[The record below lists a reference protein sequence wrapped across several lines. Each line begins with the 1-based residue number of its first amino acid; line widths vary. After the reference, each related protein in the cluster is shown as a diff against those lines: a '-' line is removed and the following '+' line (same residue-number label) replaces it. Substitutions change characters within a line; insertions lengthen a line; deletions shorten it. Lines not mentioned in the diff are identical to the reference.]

1 MIDLNI
7 LESEAQQHEI
17 QQAQQSPMMQK
28 AVQSQVQQE
37 QMSPE
42 VHSIMEEMKA
52 MQERE
57 AVRNRIATYAYA
69 CGGNIHAGG
78 GSIHIDPSKRGT
90 FTAAASRHGMGVQAF
105 ASKVLANK
113 DNYSPA
119 MVKKANFA
127 RNASHWHAG
136 GGNLDKARPLYDEL
150 IAANIPHNLAI
161 GVIGNIIAESSANP
175 WAKNSVNGGH
185 FGYLQNDRNI
195 TNHIKKYYGGYG
207 HAEQMQFIKDG
218 LTGHIRGAAQAPWIQ
233 QRFDLYK
240 QHMRGVTDPAQA
252 ALLWERDYEK
262 SANEGLQKRAD
273 YARQF
278 SSMLG
283 NPSSSA
289 ADYSQYAGAG
299 SFEPITVSPDA
310 QSSFKPWWEQDYA
323 SAPVDDDLY
332 AVAAGNPQ
340 LPELQDGLFGYG
352 ESDAGSY
359 PNLFAGGGY
368 IEDGLRALGV
378 TGFRV
383 TSGYRG
389 PNSSVG
395 NAGKSSG
402 HARHL
407 HDGSSG
413 AVDIVPLD
421 KSAAGWAALENQLRQ
436 PQVQRFLASFGGTI
450 LDERDPATMKKTRA
464 TGPHFHI
471 GLGVRDGGNFYG
483 HGTTVPVGATYAGQ
497 AYDGS
502 YYEPISVDPTE
513 GNEDSFN
520 PWWSQQQDSTDMD
533 ALYTAAAGNL
543 VLPEPS
549 AETLGTSTTYPAM
562 FADGGYLAPI
572 NVYAPGGSGQ
582 LLSDEDLVGTGWYWG
597 SPNDAYFTDPLYKTT
612 RNADGSYKDERYL
625 FDENGRL
632 VPKSVAVSYADN
644 RTHLPAI
651 THIFNNKDALA
662 IDNAKKLWG
671 NNRFYAYS
679 SMNGAYEPAGA
690 INRLYTLMQNSAHP
704 KLVTNPILTQLE
716 KEIHGSNMVMPDGRM
731 RAHITIP
738 TDFTYI
744 EPTPDHFFHDY
755 LSELAHT
762 YVDHNREPVFSND
775 TLYGIDA
782 HTLPEDQRNTVGYQ
796 NHRYHESRAHHLVQP
811 NIRWYLMNPSATY
824 NGFVDRLAR
833 QALRF

>member
-7 LESEAQQHEI
+7 LESEAQQREM
-17 QQAQQSPMMQK
+17 QQAQQSPLMQK

-42 VHSIMEEMKA
+42 VHSIMKEIQA

-136 GGNLDKARPLYDEL
+136 GGSLDKARPLYDEL

-175 WAKNSVNGGH
+175 EAKNSVNGGH
-185 FGYLQNDRNI
+185 FGYLQNDKNI

-207 HAEQMQFIKDG
+207 HDEQMQFLKDG
-218 LTGHIRGAAQAPWIQ
+218 LTGRIRGAAQAPWIQ
-233 QRFDLYK
+233 QRFDSYK

-283 NPSSSA
+283 NPSSAA

-299 SFEPITVSPDA
+299 SFEPITMSPDA

-332 AVAAGNPQ
+332 AAAAGNPQ

-389 PNSSVG
+389 PNSKVG

-407 HDGSSG
+407 RDGSSG
-413 AVDIVPLD
+413 AIDIVPLD
-421 KSAAGWAALENQLRQ
+421 KSASGWAALENQLRQ

-483 HGTTVPVGATYAGQ
+483 HGTAVPMGATYAGQ

-502 YYEPISVDPTE
+502 YYEPISVDPTD
-513 GNEDSFN
+513 GSEDSFN
-520 PWWSQQQDSTDMD
+520 PWWSSQQDNTDMD
-533 ALYTAAAGNL
+533 SLYTAAAGNL
-543 VLPEPS
+543 ILPEPS
-549 AETLGTSTTYPAM
+549 AETLGTGTTYPAM
-562 FADGGYLAPI
+562 FAEGGAY
-572 NVYAPGGSGQ
+572 NDDFMKYYGYSWVPGSQ
-582 LLSDEDLVGTGWYWG
+582 IYLSDPYFKEIQKHNPNGLYAVDADGYYVPASTMKSNWDYYSKNVNNPSMNTPATAYPLHEVTYTLQDDDLNAIDAATRMFGDNRDLVYDDLWNRG
-597 SPNDAYFTDPLYKTT
+597 SASATNILNKLDTLSSNSAYMTLNTDPEYIAKLKQK
-612 RNADGSYKDERYL
+612 SYKVKPDGTLRAQYNANTNTATIEPVHGHFFEPYISEFVHGFQYNNSIPGINLIGYNPR
-625 FDENGRL
+625 
-632 VPKSVAVSYADN
+632 
-644 RTHLPAI
+644 AI
-651 THIFNNKDALA
+651 TKNRKAVDASYNDPESAEYKAHRILQPIMNNYLNNPSMGYNQFIAALKSNQRAALA
-662 IDNAKKLWG
+662 
-671 NNRFYAYS
+671 NR
-679 SMNGAYEPAGA
+679 
-690 INRLYTLMQNSAHP
+690 
-704 KLVTNPILTQLE
+704 
-716 KEIHGSNMVMPDGRM
+716 
-731 RAHITIP
+731 
-738 TDFTYI
+738 
-744 EPTPDHFFHDY
+744 
-755 LSELAHT
+755 
-762 YVDHNREPVFSND
+762 
-775 TLYGIDA
+775 
-782 HTLPEDQRNTVGYQ
+782 
-796 NHRYHESRAHHLVQP
+796 
-811 NIRWYLMNPSATY
+811 
-824 NGFVDRLAR
+824 
-833 QALRF
+833 